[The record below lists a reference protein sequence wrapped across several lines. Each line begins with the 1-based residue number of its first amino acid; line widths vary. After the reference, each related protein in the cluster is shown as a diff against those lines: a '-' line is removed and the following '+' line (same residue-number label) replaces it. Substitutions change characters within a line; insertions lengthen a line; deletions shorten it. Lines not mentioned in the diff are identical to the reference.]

1 MAEKD
6 LQDALVRLDSL
17 RTDIVD
23 KKELT
28 FEEAVGYVSQD
39 KDTRM
44 SRGVMVNQQDGTTRF
59 QMSELPQE
67 IAREVG
73 KMQPGDISKPF
84 IMVDPKR
91 NREIVAMVRLTNR
104 IDAHT
109 ANLSDDYQTIKDM
122 YENARRQEIVDK
134 WLADKIRTTYV
145 RVEDG
150 WRGCDFQHKG
160 WIKTANQ

>member
-1 MAEKD
+1 
-6 LQDALVRLDSL
+6 
-17 RTDIVD
+17 
-23 KKELT
+23 
-28 FEEAVGYVSQD
+28 
-39 KDTRM
+39 
-44 SRGVMVNQQDGTTRF
+44 
-59 QMSELPQE
+59 
-67 IAREVG
+67 
-73 KMQPGDISKPF
+73 
-84 IMVDPKR
+84 
-91 NREIVAMVRLTNR
+91 MVRLSNR